1 MKLAL
6 RTDELHGRLKSLS
19 PIHFVGVGG
28 SGMLPLAEFTATFNC
43 AVTGSDLRP
52 TVNPSSFR
60 FALEGS
66 AQAARFLSEANSIV
80 YSSAISSSHPAMQ
93 EARTAGKKILHRSE
107 LLALFTENFKT
118 VAVTGTHGKSTTS
131 AMVSH
136 VLQTSGMTPSWIIG
150 APFANGQ
157 AAFCRGTSDLLV
169 IEADESD
176 GSFLK
181 YTPFVSIIN
190 NIELDHLDFYKT
202 FDRVE
207 AAFSAFISRTSSAG
221 GVVYPFEDET
231 ARRIAGQ
238 WAGKV
243 SCFGK
248 SELAAFQL
256 LNSSSQGLWSV
267 VEFLYAKRGIGFSL
281 PMPGHHNILNAL
293 AAIAACSLVGVDP
306 VKSGAALES
315 FPGVARRLQ
324 RYTSPDGRMIFDDY
338 AHNPGKI
345 NSCLLGL
352 RGAFPERRLI
362 AVFQPHRFTRI
373 SSLYDQ
379 FVMAFSVPNTFV
391 VVLPVYA
398 AGEPSQTGFEPE
410 KIARDIADTAAV
422 QTFAA
427 QTLKEASDLVE
438 SIIDRNLDLVVT
450 LGAGDVW
457 RVAENLAHGSQ
468 PSLLA
473 PT

>member
-1 MKLAL
+1 
-6 RTDELHGRLKSLS
+6 
-19 PIHFVGVGG
+19 
-28 SGMLPLAEFTATFNC
+28 MLPLAEFSATFNC
-43 AVTGSDLRP
+43 TVTGSDLRP
-52 TVNPSSFR
+52 TTSASNFR
-60 FALEGS
+60 FALDGS
-66 AQAARFLSEANSIV
+66 TDAARLLSEAKCIV
-80 YSSAISSSHPAMQ
+80 YSSAISSNHPAMQ
-93 EARTAGKKILHRSE
+93 EARTTGKKIMHRSD
-107 LLALFTENFKT
+107 LLAIFTETFKT
-118 VAVTGTHGKSTTS
+118 MAVAGTHGKSTTS

-136 VLQTSGMTPSWIIG
+136 VLQTCGLSPSWIIG
-150 APFANGQ
+150 APFANSQ
-157 AAFCRGTSDLLV
+157 AAFCRGTSDFLV

-181 YTPFVSIIN
+181 YSPFVSIIN

-207 AAFSAFISRTSSAG
+207 AAFRSFISRTSSAG
-221 GVVYPFEDET
+221 GLVYPFEDE
-231 ARRIAGQ
+231 ALRRIAGE
-238 WAGKV
+238 WRGNV

-248 SELAAFQL
+248 SKLAAFQF
-256 LNSSSQGLWSV
+256 LNSSSRGLMSK
-267 VEFLYAKRGIGFSL
+267 VEFLFAGRRFGFSL
-281 PMPGHHNILNAL
+281 PMPGQHNILNAL
-293 AAIAACSLVGVDP
+293 AAIAACNLVAVDP
-306 VKSGAALES
+306 AESCKALES

-324 RYTSPDGRMIFDDY
+324 RYPSPDGRMIFDDY

-345 NSCLLGL
+345 KSCLLGL
-352 RGAFPERRLI
+352 RDAFPERRLI

-379 FVMAFSVPNTFV
+379 FVRAFAVPNTCV

-398 AGEPSQTGFEPE
+398 AGEAAQTGFEPE
-410 KIARDIADTAAV
+410 RIARDIAGTAAV

-450 LGAGDVW
+450 LGAGDIW

-468 PSLLA
+468 P
-473 PT
+473 